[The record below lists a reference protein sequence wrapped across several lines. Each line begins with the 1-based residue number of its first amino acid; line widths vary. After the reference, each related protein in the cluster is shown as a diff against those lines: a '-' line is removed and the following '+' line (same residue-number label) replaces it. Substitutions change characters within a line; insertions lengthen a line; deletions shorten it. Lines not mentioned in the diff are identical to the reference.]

1 MKNSIVDLLEAYPI
15 PEQKEVPPYQ
25 IYCDMDGVLT
35 NFEERFDHFSGMHPQ
50 EYEKKIW
57 TRTILALNRSEDRS
71 KILGRYGLDA

>member
-50 EYEKKIW
+50 EYEKKFGLEQFWHLI
-57 TRTILALNRSEDRS
+57 DQ
-71 KILGRYGLDA
+71 KIE